1 MRGRQSSPWLAAA
14 AHLPHYTTTDV
25 IIGTVI
31 FVALL
36 VITAVAALRRR

>member
-1 MRGRQSSPWLAAA
+1 MT

-25 IIGTVI
+25 IIGTAI

-36 VITAVAALRRR
+36 VIIAVAALRQR